1 MYKLKINDYTLQDAV
16 LSDLSDIVSI
26 YNETIAGR
34 MATADLEPV
43 TVESR
48 MNWFKE
54 HSPDHRPLW
63 VLKSGDKVVA
73 WISYQS
79 FYGRPA
85 YSATAEISIYISEA
99 HRGKGLGRILL
110 TQAVAF
116 CPRIGVLTLLGFVFA
131 HNEPS
136 LALLR
141 KFGFEEWA
149 FLPRVANLDG
159 IERDLVILGRRI
171 ELDIEIGEELH

>member
-1 MYKLKINDYTLQDAV
+1 M
-16 LSDLSDIVSI
+16 SDLEDIVSI
-26 YNETIAGR
+26 YNETIGGR
-34 MATADLEPV
+34 MVTADLEPV

-48 MNWFKE
+48 VNWFKE
-54 HSPDHRPLW
+54 HSPDQRPLW

-73 WISYQS
+73 WLSFQS

-85 YSATAEISIYISEA
+85 YQATAELSIYISEA
-99 HRGKGLGRILL
+99 HRSRGIGKILIEHAL
-110 TQAVAF
+110 SY

-136 LALLR
+136 LLLLR
-141 KFGFEEWA
+141 RFGFEEWA
-149 FLPRVANLDG
+149 FLPRIANLDG

-171 ELDIEIGEELH
+171 DCDSEMGEGLH